1 MPRTTDPAGGRD
13 EEPGPLGRRL
23 AWFAA
28 LWLAGLAVTA
38 AIAYGLRALL
48 FL

>member
-1 MPRTTDPAGGRD
+1 MPPTTDRQPDSDGQAS
-13 EEPGPLGRRL
+13 LGRRL

-38 AIAYGLRALL
+38 AVAYGLRALL
-48 FL
+48 FF